1 MKRELE
7 ERCNEVTKDLL
18 GSLKNLKKE
27 KKENEN
33 RKISTDSNTCTVTL
47 HNSNNG

>member
-18 GSLKNLKKE
+18 GSLKDLKKE
-27 KKENEN
+27 KKENEKN
-33 RKISTDSNTCTVTL
+33 NKNNSDLDYTLLNT
-47 HNSNNG
+47 NNG

>member
-27 KKENEN
+27 KKENEKPN
-33 RKISTDSNTCTVTL
+33 EKNSDISNSL
-47 HNSNNG
+47 ILNSNNG